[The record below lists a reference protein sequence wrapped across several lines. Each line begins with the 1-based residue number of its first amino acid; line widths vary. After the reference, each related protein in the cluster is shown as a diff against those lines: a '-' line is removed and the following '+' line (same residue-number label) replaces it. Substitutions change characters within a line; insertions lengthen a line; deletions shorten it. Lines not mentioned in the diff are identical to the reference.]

1 MCEQLGLR
9 LYNEQYTTT
18 TNTTTTTTTTTNSNT
33 NSSNTNNAILCYICA
48 GNIQR
53 TVDLW
58 SQELRASARDPSTG
72 NLNSNLLQNYIEKV
86 TIFTSINNNPPK
98 NTTNN
103 ASNINLP
110 VECSEYFTQYA
121 MLIAAQGQFDL
132 ALSFLKGNSIGE
144 SILMDRLYH
153 ASSTATST
161 TSKSGGGV
169 GGKIPVFPFERVN
182 VNAIQGLTTTTIN
195 TAATATTA
203 ACVKPVGVAATATTG
218 LQQGGVQRGGGF
230 TPQQPVAQPA
240 VATTPAAQVLAPGW
254 AQSTDPASGRVY
266 YFNQAAG
273 QSQWEAPLVAAAPT
287 PVPQPVPQPVQPQQQ
302 PNMYHRQ
309 PTVGQGINTD
319 PAFAQPQPAF
329 AQPYSPQSQIQQQ
342 QQQQQQPLGGYPSQ
356 QPQQQQPQYQQQQA
370 YQPIQQQQPQ
380 QPRIGSFPSAIP
392 GPGPTSAFGTGPS
405 PSTFQ
410 PQPVIAAAAAAA
422 PVPQPVP
429 VPEPK
434 VLLPDSEGVLL
445 LEQVINAV
453 AGKHTHIHSITY
465 IITHVFN
472 FSLYISYCFPAAASP
487 TERRQMGMVTEA
499 LNCLQKKGREGEIAP
514 DVLQK
519 VYQLAVDLSNRN
531 FAGASAVQAVCA
543 CIYFYCGYINC
554 TLERRLSLSHYDLT
568 YAQLDDL
575 YLYSIFILLHTHL
588 YIHMHLYTYVYTP
601 IGPGQHRVGLAQG
614 LDQGGQGNLI
624 QTTTLRH
631 LYHIILL
638 CHSNIILC
646 CCTLVAC
653 IIVLCLYMYH

>member
-9 LYNEQYTTT
+9 LYNEQNTT
-18 TNTTTTTTTTTNSNT
+18 TNTNNSA
-33 NSSNTNNAILCYICA
+33 TNNAILCYICS

-58 SQELRASARDPSTG
+58 SQELRVSARDPSTG

-86 TIFTSINNNPPK
+86 TIFTSINNNPPTSTT

-110 VECSEYFTQYA
+110 IECSEYFTQYA

-169 GGKIPVFPFERVN
+169 GGKVPVFPFERVN
-182 VNAIQGLTTTTIN
+182 VNAVQGLTSTTTN

-203 ACVKPVGVAATATTG
+203 AGVKPVGVGVAATATTSV
-218 LQQGGVQRGGGF
+218 QQGGVQRGGGF

-266 YFNQAAG
+266 YFNQATG

-287 PVPQPVPQPVQPQQQ
+287 PAPQPIPQPVQQQQPQLQQ
-302 PNMYHRQ
+302 PNMYHRH
-309 PTVGQGINTD
+309 PTVGPGVNTD

-329 AQPYSPQSQIQQQ
+329 AQPYSPPSQIH
-342 QQQQQQPLGGYPSQ
+342 QQPLGGYPSQ
-356 QPQQQQPQYQQQQA
+356 QPQAQAQMQPQYQQQQA

-410 PQPVIAAAAAAA
+410 PQPVPTAAAA
-422 PVPQPVP
+422 PIPQPVP

-453 AGKHTHIHSITY
+453 AGIY
-465 IITHVFN
+465 IYAHLF
-472 FSLYISYCFPAAASP
+472 
-487 TERRQMGMVTEA
+487 
-499 LNCLQKKGREGEIAP
+499 
-514 DVLQK
+514 VL
-519 VYQLAVDLSNRN
+519 LLML
-531 FAGASAVQAVCA
+531 
-543 CIYFYCGYINC
+543 
-554 TLERRLSLSHYDLT
+554 TLFH
-568 YAQLDDL
+568 
-575 YLYSIFILLHTHL
+575 YLY
-588 YIHMHLYTYVYTP
+588 
-601 IGPGQHRVGLAQG
+601 
-614 LDQGGQGNLI
+614 
-624 QTTTLRH
+624 
-631 LYHIILL
+631 
-638 CHSNIILC
+638 
-646 CCTLVAC
+646 
-653 IIVLCLYMYH
+653 